1 MNCPRCGY
9 SNQETANFCSRCGL
23 QLIKTPGQRRPV
35 AIIFADIS
43 GFTPLSEKHDPEEVK
58 DLIDYYLQR
67 LARVIQNYEG
77 YVDKFIGDCIM
88 ALFGAPIAHEDDTLR
103 AVLAGLDLLREIANL
118 NREKKQKLSLS
129 IGINY
134 GLVATGDLGRP
145 GGYTVMGD
153 AVNLAERLQ
162 RAAPHGK
169 IYVSEEVYKNTYREI
184 VYKKLGKISV
194 KGRKEKI
201 LIYMPIK
208 ARAKYGQRK
217 MEEIPLIGRTA
228 ELNCLN
234 KIFQETKSGRG
245 RIVAIIGEAGIGK
258 TKLVYE
264 FKKHLDKNIFV
275 VEGKGIEYHSNST
288 YFVLRELLKKVFGIA
303 DADTPV
309 EISNRISTFLEKLG
323 DAVLRIKLPYYKYF
337 LAADLTK
344 SERNHFDS
352 MKVEDRSR
360 LLLEA
365 INRLFMKLA
374 SINPL
379 VLILDDCHWIDQ
391 ETLEFINE
399 LAGAIGYKPIFILYL
414 FRPGVDISKIKHLPY
429 FNILELKPLAENET
443 ITLLKTLIG
452 CDKIANNLLNLLLD
466 KSGSIPFYTSELVT
480 NLINNN
486 IIYVRNGIAQ
496 MKEDMTISIPRSL
509 DELIMT
515 KVDKLAPE
523 LRYIVNIAA
532 VIGEQFSFKLLNAL
546 IPGRE
551 RLRQNL
557 DYIMQQN
564 IIQLIGEKDS
574 TGEEKF
580 SFSHSIIR
588 DAVYNSLLKKQ
599 QKEYHKK
606 VGYVMENIYNL
617 TIEEYFDTLSNH
629 FYLGGDINKA
639 VEYMEKSGDQKKELY
654 LNDAAIEIYK
664 KCLSMIPDS
673 MPSVTAR
680 IYEKLGGIYELIGNY
695 EIALGSFRN
704 IDKYAEGD
712 LILSSRS
719 LRRQANVIKNLG
731 DYEGALEL
739 LSKARIYLKSA
750 KEPSDKKVLMELSN
764 IISLECWLYRIK
776 GKMEVAEKKG
786 LEAIGIVKGIKDWQ
800 GDIELKQTLN
810 RAYNNLSVVY
820 CIKGDFAQ
828 AIELCQKAL
837 ANAEEIGDL
846 RSKVDAYNIMGT
858 VFKAQGDYERAIDSF
873 TMNLKIT
880 QDLGDKRGISVA
892 YCNLGNVYQHKGEY
906 TTALDLYQKLLEISQ
921 ELGDKPNIG
930 VALNNMGAIY
940 FNLGN
945 YEKALKF
952 FVNYLK
958 TSQELGD
965 KRGEA
970 IAYGN
975 MGEVLR
981 NRFEYK
987 KAETFLKKYL
997 RISMHLGDKRGIGIA
1012 SHNLGQVYTEIGRLK
1027 LADKY
1032 LNEALKI
1039 FENLNNKILLGL
1051 VKNSIAYVKMKK
1063 KEIEESLNLLH
1074 STLQLAEETQSEELK
1089 ADCFFNLGR
1098 AYRTLD
1104 EKKARQFFDEA
1115 VRLCEKNRYQ
1125 KLLADI
1131 YYEYAKLLQPTQKK
1145 EAKKYFDQS
1154 EKIYNALR
1162 IKKKQLKI

>member
-9 SNQETANFCSRCGL
+9 SNQETANFCNRCGL
-23 QLIKTPGQRRPV
+23 QLIKTTGQRRPV
-35 AIIFADIS
+35 AVIFADIS
-43 GFTPLSEKHDPEEVK
+43 GFTALSEKLDPEEVK
-58 DLIDYYLQR
+58 DLIDYCLQR
-67 LARVIQNYEG
+67 LARVIQKYEG

-88 ALFGAPIAHEDDTLR
+88 ALFGAPVAHEDDTLR
-103 AVLAGLDLLREIANL
+103 AVLAGLDLLKEIVNI
-118 NREKKQKLSLS
+118 NKEKKQKLSLS

-134 GLVATGDLGRP
+134 GLVATGDIGRP

-162 RAAPHGK
+162 RAAPRGK

-184 VYKKLGKISV
+184 AYKKLRKISV

-201 LIYMPIK
+201 LVYMPIK
-208 ARAKYGQRK
+208 AKAKYGQRR

-228 ELNCLN
+228 ELNRLN
-234 KIFQETKSGRG
+234 KLFQETKLGRG
-245 RIVAIIGEAGIGK
+245 RIVTIIGEAGIGK

-264 FKKHLDKNIFV
+264 FKKQLDKNVFV
-275 VEGKGIEYHSNST
+275 VEGKGIEYHSNSP

-303 DADTPV
+303 DNDTPV
-309 EISNRISTFLEKLG
+309 EISNRISTFMEKIG
-323 DAVLRIKLPYYKYF
+323 DSVLKIKLSYYKYF
-337 LAADLTK
+337 LSADLTK
-344 SERNHFDS
+344 SERNHFES

-391 ETLEFINE
+391 ETFEFINE
-399 LAGAIGYKPIFILYL
+399 FSGAIGYKSIIIINL

-429 FNILELKPLAENET
+429 FNTLKLKPLAENET
-443 ITLLKTLIG
+443 ITLLKTLIR
-452 CDKIANNLLNLLLD
+452 CDKIADNLLNLLLD
-466 KSGSIPFYTSELVT
+466 KSGSIPFYISELAT

-496 MKEDMTISIPRSL
+496 MREDMPISIPRSL
-509 DELIMT
+509 DELVMT
-515 KVDKLAPE
+515 KVDKLPPE

-546 IPGRE
+546 MPGKE

-557 DYIMQQN
+557 VYLMQQN
-564 IIQLIGEKDS
+564 IIQLIGEKNS
-574 TGEEKF
+574 TNEEKF
-580 SFSHSIIR
+580 CFTHSIIR

-664 KCLSMIPDS
+664 KCLNMIPDS
-673 MPSVTAR
+673 MPDMTAR
-680 IYEKLGGIYELIGNY
+680 IYEKLGIIYELIGNY
-695 EIALGSFRN
+695 DNALGSFRN
-704 IDKYAEGD
+704 IGKYTEGN
-712 LILSSRS
+712 LILNSRS

-731 DYEGALEL
+731 DYERALKL
-739 LSKARIYLKSA
+739 LSKAKNYLKSA
-750 KEPSDKKVLMELSN
+750 NNTSDKKVLMELSN

-786 LEAIGIVKGIKDWQ
+786 LEAIEIVKGIKDWQ

-820 CIKGDFAQ
+820 CIKGDFAH
-828 AIELCQKAL
+828 AIELCRKAL

-880 QDLGDKRGISVA
+880 EDLGDKKGIGVA

-906 TTALDLYQKLLEISQ
+906 TTALDLYQKFLKISQ
-921 ELGDKPNIG
+921 ELGDKPSIG
-930 VALNNMGAIY
+930 VALNNMGIIY
-940 FNLGN
+940 FNMGN
-945 YEKALKF
+945 YEIALNF
-952 FVNYLK
+952 FKNYLK
-958 TSQELGD
+958 TSRELGD

-975 MGEVLR
+975 MGGVLK

-987 KAETFLKKYL
+987 KAEKLFKKYL
-997 RISMHLGDKRGIGIA
+997 GISMHLGDKNGIGFA
-1012 SHNLGQVYTEIGRLK
+1012 SYNLGQVYTEIGRLK

-1032 LNEALKI
+1032 LDEALKN
-1039 FENLNNKILLGL
+1039 FENLKNKIVLGL
-1051 VKNSIAYVKMKK
+1051 VKNSIAYVKIKK
-1063 KEIEESLNLLH
+1063 NALDEALNLLY
-1074 STLQLAEETQSEELK
+1074 SNLQLAEETQSEELK

-1098 AYRTLD
+1098 AYRTVD
-1104 EKKARQFFDEA
+1104 ERKAKQFFGEA
-1115 VRLCEKNRYQ
+1115 IRLCEKNGY
-1125 KLLADI
+1125 KKPLADI
-1131 YYEYAKLLQPTQKK
+1131 YYEYAKFLQQTQKK
-1145 EAKKYFDQS
+1145 EAKKYFNQS
-1154 EKIYNALR
+1154 KMIYNALK
-1162 IKKKQLKI
+1162 IEKKPSNI